1 MEAVLEDNEA
11 ESEESE
17 EVLLQV
23 EQVDD
28 RPTTASADDS
38 DQEPPHT
45 QEIILKPSGTARRAE
60 TQPEN
65 SYLMDDDEE
74 PNIFEVVWQWAV
86 DRVVP

>member
-28 RPTTASADDS
+28 RPTTTSAADS
-38 DQEPPHT
+38 YQEPPHT
-45 QEIILKPSGTARRAE
+45 
-60 TQPEN
+60 
-65 SYLMDDDEE
+65 
-74 PNIFEVVWQWAV
+74 
-86 DRVVP
+86 